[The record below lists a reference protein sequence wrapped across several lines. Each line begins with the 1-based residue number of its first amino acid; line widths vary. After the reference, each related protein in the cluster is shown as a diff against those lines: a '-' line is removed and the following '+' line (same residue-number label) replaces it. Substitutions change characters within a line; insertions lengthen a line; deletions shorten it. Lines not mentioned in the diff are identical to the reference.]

1 MSEEITETTEL
12 KIVEVQ
18 SKPKPSQPSQPSQ
31 PKQPIVETIKE
42 KEVQK
47 IPEGHRFI
55 STQPQKAVDPE
66 LKSQLQDALF
76 NPPENLNR

>member
-18 SKPKPSQPSQPSQ
+18 SKPKPKPSQ